1 MVAIENEVLVFID
14 YRDMQKNSVTLWSV
28 RKMYFN
34 DVALFETC

>member
-1 MVAIENEVLVFID
+1 MVAIGNEVLVFID
-14 YRDMQKNSVTLWSV
+14 YRDMQKNSVTLWFV